1 MPAIARGCAVNN
13 MHTNGILKTVARKE
27 GIAHAEP
34 PRHQALRAA
43 AESLSLRNVDQAI
56 CELFNE
62 AIARMTL
69 LAYEQ
74 DAGGFC
80 NIDAV
85 TGKLLIAAP
94 WGRNGQT
101 KWGIRPQ
108 EANILRQVLFDWQY
122 PGPTLWLYDRVR
134 RAWFLNLYDF
144 ADYETARKWLARHQV
159 TIEVYRAARAKRV
172 DRG

>member
-1 MPAIARGCAVNN
+1 MSANN
-13 MHTNGILKTVARKE
+13 PIIKTVSRKE
-27 GIAHAEP
+27 GIAKAEL
-34 PRHQALRAA
+34 PRHQTLRAA
-43 AESLSLRNVDQAI
+43 MESLSLRNVDQAI

-62 AIARMTL
+62 AIARLTL

-74 DAGGFC
+74 DAGGLC

-85 TGKLLIAAP
+85 TGKLLLPAP
-94 WGRNGQT
+94 WGRNGQS

-108 EANILRQVLFDWQY
+108 EANILRQILFDWQF
-122 PGPTLWLYDRVR
+122 PGPTLWRYDRLR

-144 ADYETARKWLARHQV
+144 GDYDAARKWLERHPV
-159 TIEVYRAARAKRV
+159 TIEVYRVARAKRA